1 MAVNDNDGSQN
12 CWDSGGDEDLRRR
25 REKLLLGLLLTS
37 NGVPLLQE
45 GDEFG
50 RTKLAAGQ
58 DGARNS
64 WDWESVSGDAGVNSI
79 NWIDWGL
86 KDGNAAG
93 STNAPGYGRELSDWT
108 EGLRG
113 GDDALDEIDEVG
125 QRFVLI
131 GEMPFHRQ
139 VRRVD
144 LQQIAVRDDCL
155 VFHLQCASERIEIG
169 ILGVV
174 PGIAHRGGDDAGRG
188 RRHERFDKTAACR
201 IQRAAEILALGFH
214 HRAIQ
219 IAYLTHRLGHT
230 TGVADRL
237 VDRVMRRLPSA
248 EGWVVRDIGERPAR
262 PAAADPLMR
271 WRT

>member
-1 MAVNDNDGSQN
+1 
-12 CWDSGGDEDLRRR
+12 
-25 REKLLLGLLLTS
+25 
-37 NGVPLLQE
+37 
-45 GDEFG
+45 
-50 RTKLAAGQ
+50 
-58 DGARNS
+58 
-64 WDWESVSGDAGVNSI
+64 
-79 NWIDWGL
+79 
-86 KDGNAAG
+86 
-93 STNAPGYGRELSDWT
+93 
-108 EGLRG
+108 
-113 GDDALDEIDEVG
+113 
-125 QRFVLI
+125 
-131 GEMPFHRQ
+131 MPFHRQ

-188 RRHERFDKTAACR
+188 RCHERFDKTAACR

-262 PAAADPLMR
+262 PATAESAHAMADIKEERLALLFAVIADIDAGGDLLCNDIVHRGSADSVQSRGIDRLAERPPDIERSQFGRARQTAGMRGQDAILADEHHRVLPVTGCSGACLAVSNADRMRPGSPLSR
-271 WRT
+271 G